1 MGRMFNVKEKLMD
14 MFNDWLRDVLDA
26 VFGFLAEA
34 LFSHQDLGGF
44 FSKFMQIFTVFG
56 ISLMLAIILFRII
69 NAIMTEAGFGDANIA
84 DIIIST
90 IKASA
95 MIAIFPFIL
104 YLVHG
109 QIVQPLG
116 EYFFSTVAEGTADI
130 VTNIVDNETTISGVF
145 TPGSFSM
152 LLLLAFLVVVFVAY
166 TFKICVYHAD
176 LIILEILSIG
186 AAISIAT
193 EKYDFSEVWWREFL
207 SQVLSIIVQ
216 TLMIAGIVQI
226 LSDFNSWY
234 DFMIVLGLGV
244 LIIRGPS
251 ALRSMWYSSGAGRTA
266 VSGGKTFTRLMMMKN
281 FGR

>member
-1 MGRMFNVKEKLMD
+1 MFNIGEKLKE
-14 MFNDWLRDVLDA
+14 MFNEWLKDLLESI
-26 VFGFLAEA
+26 FGFLAKA
-34 LFSHQDLGGF
+34 LFSHEDLGGF
-44 FSKFMQIFTVFG
+44 FSTFVGVFTVFG
-56 ISLMLAIILFRII
+56 SSLMLAIVLFRII
-69 NAIMTEAGFGDANIA
+69 NAILTEANFGDANVA

-90 IKASA
+90 VKASA
-95 MIAIFPFIL
+95 MIAVFPAIL
-104 YLVHG
+104 YLVHK

-116 EYFFSTVAEGTADI
+116 EYFFATVADGTADI
-130 VTNIVDNETTISGVF
+130 VTNIVENETTISGVF

-152 LLLLAFLVVVFVAY
+152 LLLFAFLVIVFVVY

-176 LIILEILSIG
+176 LIILEIMSVG

-207 SQVLSIIVQ
+207 SQIVSIIVQ

-226 LSDFNSWY
+226 LSDFDSWY
-234 DFMIVLGLGV
+234 DFMLLVGLGV

-251 ALRSMWYSSGAGRTA
+251 ALRSMWYSSGAGRGSLNA
-266 VSGGKTFTRLMMMKN
+266 GKTVTRLMMMRS